1 MKFAFQQEGKL
12 KMFTMKIYDNE
23 EGMFDTVD
31 DAIKYMEESN
41 FEKEVSVYAIDSN
54 KAYKTV
60 LELFKTIKEYNK
72 GKPLDD
78 KILPSNPFGFR
89 GILGCLGVQVY
100 SITLGK
106 YNDNRECIAL
116 FTGYNDRVLDT
127 SVEKA
132 RIVPGVKAM
141 SSLALMGSMMRQ

>member
-1 MKFAFQQEGKL
+1 
-12 KMFTMKIYDNE
+12 MFTMKIYEEE
-23 EGMFDTVD
+23 EGIFEQLD
-31 DAIKYMEESN
+31 DAIKYMKESN

-54 KAYKTV
+54 KAYKKA
-60 LELFKTIKEYNK
+60 LEIFKVIKEYNK

-78 KILPSNPFGFR
+78 QILPSNPFGYR

-106 YNDNRECIAL
+106 YKDNRECIAL

-127 SVEKA
+127 SVEKVH
-132 RIVPGVKAM
+132 IVPGVKAM
-141 SSLALMGSMMRQ
+141 SSLALMGSMMHG

>member
-1 MKFAFQQEGKL
+1 
-12 KMFTMKIYDNE
+12 MFTMKIYEEE
-23 EGMFDTVD
+23 EGIFEQLD
-31 DAIKYMEESN
+31 DAIKYMKESN

-54 KAYKTV
+54 KAYKKA
-60 LELFKTIKEYNK
+60 LEILKVIKEYNK

-78 KILPSNPFGFR
+78 QILPSNPFGYR

-106 YNDNRECIAL
+106 YKDNRECIAL

-132 RIVPGVKAM
+132 HIVPGVKAM
-141 SSLALMGSMMRQ
+141 SSLALMGSMMHK

>member
-1 MKFAFQQEGKL
+1 
-12 KMFTMKIYDNE
+12 MFTMKIYELE
-23 EGMFDTVD
+23 EGIFEKLD
-31 DAIKYMEESN
+31 DAIKYMKESN

-54 KAYKTV
+54 KAYKKA
-60 LELFKTIKEYNK
+60 LEIFKVIKEYNK

-78 KILPSNPFGFR
+78 QILPSNPFGYR

-106 YNDNRECIAL
+106 YKDNRECIAL

-132 RIVPGVKAM
+132 HIVPGVKAM
-141 SSLALMGSMMRQ
+141 SSLALMGNMMHG

>member
-1 MKFAFQQEGKL
+1 
-12 KMFTMKIYDNE
+12 MFTIKIYEEE
-23 EGMFDTVD
+23 EGIFEQLD
-31 DAIKYMEESN
+31 DAIKYMKESN

-54 KAYKTV
+54 KAYKKA
-60 LELFKTIKEYNK
+60 LEIFKVIKEYNK

-78 KILPSNPFGFR
+78 QILPSNPFGYR

-106 YNDNRECIAL
+106 YKDNRECIAL

-132 RIVPGVKAM
+132 HIVPGVKAM
-141 SSLALMGSMMRQ
+141 SSLALMGSMMHG

>member
-1 MKFAFQQEGKL
+1 
-12 KMFTMKIYDNE
+12 MFTIKIFNGE
-23 EGMFDTVD
+23 EGIFDKLD
-31 DAIKYMEESN
+31 DAIKYMKDSN

-54 KAYKTV
+54 KAYQKA
-60 LELFKTIKEYNK
+60 LEIFKVIKEYNK
-72 GKPLDD
+72 GQPLDD
-78 KILPSNPFGFR
+78 QILPSNPFGFR

-106 YNDNRECIAL
+106 YKNNRECIAL

-132 RIVPGVKAM
+132 HIVPGMKAM
-141 SSLALMGSMMRQ
+141 SSLALMGSMMRH

>member
-1 MKFAFQQEGKL
+1 
-12 KMFTMKIYDNE
+12 MFTMKIYEEE
-23 EGMFDTVD
+23 EGIFEQLD
-31 DAIKYMEESN
+31 DAIKYMKESN

-54 KAYKTV
+54 KAYKKA
-60 LELFKTIKEYNK
+60 LEIFKVIKEYNK

-78 KILPSNPFGFR
+78 QILPSNPFGYR

-106 YNDNRECIAL
+106 YKDNRECIAL

-132 RIVPGVKAM
+132 HIVPGVKAM
-141 SSLALMGSMMRQ
+141 SSLALMGSMMHG